1 MNVRFLGPSG
11 SVNTSAS
18 VDESLLVA
26 CELPSLGG

>member
-1 MNVRFLGPSG
+1 MIVRFLGPSG

-26 CELPSLGG
+26 CEQV